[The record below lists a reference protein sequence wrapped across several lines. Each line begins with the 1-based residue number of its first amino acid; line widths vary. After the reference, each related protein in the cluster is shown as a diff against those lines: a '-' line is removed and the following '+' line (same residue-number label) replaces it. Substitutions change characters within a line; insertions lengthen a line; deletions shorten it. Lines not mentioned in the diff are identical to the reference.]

1 MGCLIIF
8 RSITYAQSAERKL
21 AKQGIIAHLGRPP
34 AGLAG
39 GSCSYS
45 LKIKDHDAPKAKQ
58 LIKQLKVPIF
68 KVYEQISNENYR
80 EVTL

>member
-21 AKQGIIAHLGRPP
+21 AKQGINAHLGRPP

-45 LKIKDHDAPKAKQ
+45 LKIKDHDVPKAKQ
-58 LIKQLKVPIF
+58 FIKQSKILYYKI
-68 KVYEQISNENYR
+68 YDQLSNDNYR